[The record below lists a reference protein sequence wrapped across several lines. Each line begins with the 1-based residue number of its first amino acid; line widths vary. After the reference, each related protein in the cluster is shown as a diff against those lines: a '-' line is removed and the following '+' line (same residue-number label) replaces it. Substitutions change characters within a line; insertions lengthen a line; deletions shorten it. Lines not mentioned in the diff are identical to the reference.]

1 MDKNFIIGIPVRDFE
16 NPMTRLSNSLN
27 KEERIELSKSM
38 FLNIVNSFDDENVDI
53 YCITNNTSVVD
64 YCTKNKIETFNAK
77 NSGLNNE
84 INEFINLTKDYSA
97 WTIVHADLPYVNRH
111 YAKVWIEECL
121 LNEIIISESKDS
133 GTPIIGGNKFIN
145 EFQYGEKSFIKH
157 IELFNKKNINYK
169 KIFNKELSFEVDDI
183 NDYKDLI
190 KNQPRWFRK
199 NSLLSSPDRI

>member
-16 NPMTRLSNSLN
+16 NPMTRLSNALN
-27 KEERIELSKSM
+27 NEERIELSKSM
-38 FLNIVNSFDDENVDI
+38 FLNIVDSFKSENVDI
-53 YCITNNTSVVD
+53 FCITNNSSAID
-64 YCTKNKIETFNAK
+64 YCSHNKIQTFKSK
-77 NSGLNNE
+77 NFGLNNE
-84 INEFINLTKDYSA
+84 INEFITLTKDYSA
-97 WTIVHADLPYVNRH
+97 WTIVHADLPYVNKY
-111 YAKVWIEECL
+111 YAKIWINECL
-121 LNEIIISESKDS
+121 VNEIIISESKDS

-157 IELFNKKNINYK
+157 IELFNKKNLKYK

-183 NDYKDLI
+183 NVYKELI

>member
-16 NPMTRLSNSLN
+16 NPMTRLSNTLN

-53 YCITNNTSVVD
+53 YCITNNSSVVD

-77 NSGLNNE
+77 NS
-84 INEFINLTKDYSA
+84 
-97 WTIVHADLPYVNRH
+97 DLPYLNRH

>member
-16 NPMTRLSNSLN
+16 NPMTRLSNLLK

-38 FLNIVNSFDDENVDI
+38 FLNIVNSFQNENVDI
-53 YCITNNTSVVD
+53 FCITNNSSVVE
-64 YCTKNKIETFNAK
+64 YCSQNKIGTFKSK

-84 INEFINLTKDYSA
+84 INEFINLTKDYCA
-97 WTIVHADLPYVNRH
+97 WTIVHADLPYVNSH
-111 YAKVWIEECL
+111 YAKVWINECL
-121 LNEIIISESKDS
+121 DNEIIISESKDS
-133 GTPIIGGNKFIN
+133 GTPIIGGKKFIN
-145 EFQYGEKSFIKH
+145 DFQYGEKSFIKH

-183 NDYKDLI
+183 NDYEELI